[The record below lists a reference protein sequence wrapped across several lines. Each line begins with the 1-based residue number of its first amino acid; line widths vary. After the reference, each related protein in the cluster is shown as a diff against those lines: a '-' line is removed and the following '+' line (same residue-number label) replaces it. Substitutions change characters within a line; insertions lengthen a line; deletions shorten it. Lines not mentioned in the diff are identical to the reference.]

1 MEFHVAFQITRTI
14 IFNVSYYTL
23 GGNREPYFATSA
35 MRYVRSKR
43 SVCEAGQCQDRLL
56 TGKAKAFWRKWDEH
70 HLGQLTQDQIAELLA
85 DMDALTDKY
94 NHVAKFADT
103 FRGTHSGIGATEHY
117 RLSMQP
123 LKA

>member
-1 MEFHVAFQITRTI
+1 MEFHVAFQINRLT

-23 GGNREPYFATSA
+23 GGNREPYFSTSA

-56 TGKAKAFWRKWDEH
+56 TGDAKRFWRKWDEH
-70 HLGQLTQDQIAELLA
+70 HLGQLTQDQMAELLA
-85 DMDALTDKY
+85 DMDALADKY
-94 NHVAKFADT
+94 NYTAKFADT
-103 FRGTHSGIGATEHY
+103 FKGTRSGIFPTERY